1 MDDNENKKSNEARP
15 GEELTDE
22 ELTDEELEAVA
33 GGDVKDKLKRRIKE
47 MLFNDG

>member
-22 ELTDEELEAVA
+22 ELEAVA
-33 GGDVKDKLKRRIKE
+33 GGDLKDKLKRRIKE